1 MNQLG
6 TLRSIADD
14 ELELMRSWRNEPA
27 VRANMYTRHEIS
39 REEHLTWWG
48 KTKERVDQKY
58 FMYELAGEPIGI
70 AAFSAIDIENQ
81 NSAWAFYASPSAPRG
96 SGSKMEYLMLEHAFG
111 TLKLHK
117 LYCEVLA
124 FNSAVIKLHQK
135 FAFKVEGIFRGQHK
149 INDDF
154 TDIYRLGIFAGEWQE
169 HRQAMHD
176 KLKGKIEK

>member
-1 MNQLG
+1 MNRLG
-6 TLRSIADD
+6 ILRSIADE
-14 ELELMRSWRNEPA
+14 ELELILSWRNEPA

-39 REEHLTWWG
+39 REEHLTWWE
-48 KTKERVDQKY
+48 KTKERADQKY
-58 FMYELAGEPIGI
+58 FMYELAGEPIGV
-70 AAFSAIDIENQ
+70 AAFSAIDIKNQ
-81 NSAWAFYASPSAPRG
+81 NSAWAFYTSPAAPRG
-96 SGSKMEYLMLEHAFG
+96 CGAKMEYLMLEHAFG
-111 TLKLHK
+111 VLKLHK

-154 TDIYRLGIFAGEWQE
+154 IDIYRLGIFAGEWQE

-176 KLKGKIEK
+176 KVKGKIEK